1 MEVVATR
8 QRRRRR
14 RPGAGKQTLNAQA
27 MGHRTAQCSKFTV
40 VGLPGRPGLSN
51 DRDRS
56 APHGVTLQLWRLL
69 LLLLRSVGVG
79 VAALLLESLDSFE
92 RRSFHPAR
100 DVQITTVIN
109 KNERKALLRY
119 YWMKAMRLR
128 SVAASPVSR
137 PSESE
142 SESESASE
150 SESESAHR
158 I

>member
-56 APHGVTLQLWRLL
+56 APHGVTLQLWRL